1 MSSWVIP
8 AISGAFSAFGA
19 SQSNR
24 AAQQSADAQMAF
36 QERMSNTSYQR
47 AVADLKSAGLSPM
60 LAYSQGGAQSG
71 AGASYVP
78 QNTAAASAEGA
89 SKAMERQMMEANIEL
104 TREKVNTERAT
115 QHNIQIQSDKTDQEA
130 RALAWEN
137 STNISDQAPVYG
149 DNAYGPKSLRF
160 LQQSFKNLQET
171 QGLITGQSALANNQ
185 AKVALENVE
194 KMIQDV
200 ATGRASEANI
210 RENTRHIQV
219 LIDNSRLDQKEKVAY
234 SKMWEE
240 IGKSGAYAKELVPF
254 LRLLFGALK

>member
-1 MSSWVIP
+1 MSPWVIP

-24 AAQQSADAQMAF
+24 AAQHAADSQMAF

-47 AVADLKSAGLSPM
+47 AVADLKSAGLNPM

-71 AGASYVP
+71 AGAAYVP

-104 TREKVNTERAT
+104 TREKVATERAT
-115 QHNIQIQSDKTDQEA
+115 QRNIETNSSKQEQEA
-130 RALAWEN
+130 RGIAWLN
-137 STNISDQAPVYG
+137 STNIGDQDVYG
-149 DNAYGPKSLRF
+149 GNDYGPNSLRV
-160 LQQSFKNLQET
+160 LKQQFANLKET
-171 QGLITGQSALANNQ
+171 QGLIGGQTASAKASAQ
-185 AKVALENVE
+185 AALQSID
-194 KMIQDV
+194 KMVQDI
-200 ATGRASEANI
+200 ATGKASEANI
-210 RENTRHIQV
+210 RETTKHVKV
-219 LIDNSRLDQKEKVAY
+219 LIENSKLDQKEKIAY
-234 SKMWEE
+234 SQMWDD

>member
-1 MSSWVIP
+1 MSPWVIP

-47 AVADLKSAGLSPM
+47 AVADLKAAGLNPM

-104 TREKVNTERAT
+104 AREKVYTERAT
-115 QHNIQIQSDKTDQEA
+115 QRNIQIQSDKTDQEA

-137 STNISDQAPVYG
+137 STNISDQSVYR
-149 DNAYGPKSLRF
+149 DNAFGPKSLRV
-160 LQQSFKNLQET
+160 LEQSFRNLQSS
-171 QGLITGQSALANNQ
+171 QGLIVGQTAASNAQAKAALAS
-185 AKVALENVE
+185 VE
-194 KMIQDV
+194 KMVQDV
-200 ATGRASEANI
+200 ATGRATEANI
-210 RENTRHIQV
+210 LENTKHIQV
-219 LIDNSRLDQKEKVAY
+219 LIENSRLDQNEKIAY
-234 SKMWEE
+234 SKMWDDL
-240 IGKSGAYAKELVPF
+240 GKSGAYAKELVAF
-254 LRLLFGALK
+254 LRLLLGALK